1 MMIKCLNV
9 NNFNFLW
16 EAKKRRE
23 CGWEITF
30 ALFLHLFLLILAPSI
45 NLLGLF
51 KPSISISSKHSENHF
66 TQIYSISQNL
76 KKGTY
81 IYNNPGSKR
90 KQSSRKC
97 LILNYKSYT
106 EWIRDSLKRLQK
118 NGKKGTAFGIQFIKV
133 QLAM

>member
-9 NNFNFLW
+9 NNFHFLW

-51 KPSISISSKHSENHF
+51 KPFNIIQTFCKSFYANIFNFSE
-66 TQIYSISQNL
+66 SGKRNL
-76 KKGTY
+76 H

-97 LILNYKSYT
+97 LILNYKSYA
-106 EWIRDSLKRLQK
+106 EWRRDSLKRLQK